1 MKPWPLRSLQLRL
14 VVRLAVLFAA
24 GSAAIVGILL
34 WRAYETADSLGD
46 RELGL
51 RAADLAKHVST
62 DPEGHAR
69 LTLPAP
75 LQQAYAAMPASDI
88 FAVRDSGGHLIA
100 AMPET
105 FGPLVAHWPT
115 PTDDPSY
122 FHLAGIE
129 SDAEDYYGL
138 GVTLD
143 SAAGPVSIWVARAAG
158 ATAFVH
164 SLLAEFVFDVAW
176 VIPLFMLLVLA
187 VAVLAIRGAMK
198 PVREVSDIAAA
209 IGPAATSVRLPSAHL
224 PGEIVPLVTAVNR
237 ALERLEQGFAVQ
249 RQFTANA
256 AHELR
261 TPLAIVTGA
270 LDAMESSDEVARL
283 RADVARMNRLVEQ
296 LLSVA
301 RLDSVALDVSQAVDL
316 NEIAKEVV
324 ATLAPWALAQGR
336 TLAFAD
342 AACSVV
348 ITGNGHAIADAL
360 RNLVENAVTHG
371 PLGSEVTVATSAEGS
386 LSVSDHGRGVAE
398 ADRERIFDRFWRGK
412 CAAVHGAGLGLAIV
426 AEIMKAHGGRVSVS
440 PGPDGGAI
448 FTLAFRPHVPRAAGC
463 G

>member
-1 MKPWPLRSLQLRL
+1 MKSWSLRSLQLRL

-34 WRAYETADSLGD
+34 WRAHETAGSLGD
-46 RELGL
+46 RELSL
-51 RAADLAKHVST
+51 RAADLAKHVSI
-62 DPEGHAR
+62 DPQGRAH

-75 LQQAYAAMPASDI
+75 LQEAYAATPASDI

-122 FHLAGIE
+122 FHLAGI
-129 SDAEDYYGL
+129 SGNAEDYYGL
-138 GVTLD
+138 GITLD

-209 IGPAATSVRLPSAHL
+209 IGPAATSVRLPSAYL
-224 PGEIVPLVTAVNR
+224 PSEIVPLVSAVNR
-237 ALERLEQGFAVQ
+237 ALERLEAGFAVQ

-270 LDAMESSDEVARL
+270 LEAMESTDEVAKL

-324 ATLAPWALAQGR
+324 AALAPWAVAQGR
-336 TLAFAD
+336 RLSFAPAD
-342 AACSVV
+342 SSVV

-371 PLGSEVTVATSAEGS
+371 PLGSEVTVATSAEAS
-386 LSVSDHGRGVAE
+386 LSVADHGPGVAE

-412 CAAVHGAGLGLAIV
+412 SAAVHGAGLGLAIV

-448 FTLAFRPHVPRAAGC
+448 FTLAFRPHVPRAVGC

>member
-1 MKPWPLRSLQLRL
+1 
-14 VVRLAVLFAA
+14 
-24 GSAAIVGILL
+24 
-34 WRAYETADSLGD
+34 
-46 RELGL
+46 
-51 RAADLAKHVST
+51 
-62 DPEGHAR
+62 
-69 LTLPAP
+69 LPAP

-138 GVTLD
+138 SITLG

>member
-1 MKPWPLRSLQLRL
+1 MKSWSLRSLQLRL

-34 WRAYETADSLGD
+34 WRAYETAGSLGD
-46 RELGL
+46 RELSL
-51 RAADLAKHVST
+51 RAADLAKHVSI
-62 DPEGHAR
+62 DPQGRAH

-75 LQQAYAAMPASDI
+75 LQEAYAATPASDI

-122 FHLAGIE
+122 FHLAGI
-129 SDAEDYYGL
+129 SGNAEDYYGL
-138 GVTLD
+138 GITLD

-209 IGPAATSVRLPSAHL
+209 IGPAATSVRLPSAYL
-224 PGEIVPLVTAVNR
+224 PSEIVPLVSAVNR
-237 ALERLEQGFAVQ
+237 ALERLEAGFAVQ

-270 LDAMESSDEVARL
+270 LEAMESTDEVAKL

-316 NEIAKEVV
+316 NEFAKEVV
-324 ATLAPWALAQGR
+324 AALAPWAVAQGR
-336 TLAFAD
+336 RLSFAPAD
-342 AACSVV
+342 SSVV

-371 PLGSEVTVATSAEGS
+371 PLGSEVTVATSAEAS
-386 LSVSDHGRGVAE
+386 LSVADHGPGVAE

-412 CAAVHGAGLGLAIV
+412 SAAVHGAGLGLAIV

-448 FTLAFRPHVPRAAGC
+448 FTLAFRPHVPRAVGC